1 MLTNRAA
8 ALRVLVIDAESATRR
23 VVCAGLVGQGYRVS
37 TANTGYGALKEVRNG
52 ATDMVVLE
60 LGLPDIDGLDVI
72 AHIRSDGATLPI
84 IVLSSSSNAHS
95 KVMALDLG
103 ADDYLTKPASIDE
116 FLARVRVAQRH
127 QVARKGNM
135 PVFRA
140 GDLTVDLMRRIV
152 SVRGEQMRFSRLEY
166 DLLRLLVS
174 HAGTVLPHDF
184 ILREVW
190 GPGVDVQYLRIYIRA
205 LRRKIER
212 DPGRPIH
219 IQTENGL
226 GYRLRAAD

>member
-60 LGLPDIDGLDVI
+60 LGRPDIDGLDVI

-95 KVMALDLG
+95 KVMAL
-103 ADDYLTKPASIDE
+103 ACS
-116 FLARVRVAQRH
+116 RH
-127 QVARKGNM
+127 
-135 PVFRA
+135 F
-140 GDLTVDLMRRIV
+140 T
-152 SVRGEQMRFSRLEY
+152 
-166 DLLRLLVS
+166 
-174 HAGTVLPHDF
+174 
-184 ILREVW
+184 
-190 GPGVDVQYLRIYIRA
+190 
-205 LRRKIER
+205 
-212 DPGRPIH
+212 
-219 IQTENGL
+219 
-226 GYRLRAAD
+226 